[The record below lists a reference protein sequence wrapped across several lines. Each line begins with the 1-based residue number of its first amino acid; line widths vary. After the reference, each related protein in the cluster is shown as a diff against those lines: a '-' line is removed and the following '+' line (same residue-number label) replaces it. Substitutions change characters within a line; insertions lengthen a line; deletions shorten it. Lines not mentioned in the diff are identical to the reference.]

1 MNSGSQ
7 KNPQRGG
14 LDILESEERRHQPE
28 PIIRVWDV
36 VVRSGHWLLVAL
48 FAILY
53 FKSGKFP
60 LHAYAGLAIMG
71 IVVIRIVWGFV
82 GGRAARFSS
91 FLFSPAAAFRY
102 FRQALGGHAPY
113 HASHNPMGAWMVY
126 LLLLLLLVN
135 GVLGMMYYSTSQQ
148 LGPLGDS
155 VPVEWDEML
164 EKIHFVLG
172 HATAGLVLLHMLGV
186 VWAARA
192 HRENYVTAMFTG
204 FKRVPRNAER
214 SALDGYSIH
223 SEAVVPRPLAATE
236 RWFNTR
242 RPAIGSLLIVLAV
255 VLAVFAL
262 SQVAILFND
271 DLPVF

>member
-1 MNSGSQ
+1 MTSGSD
-7 KNPQRGG
+7 KKPQRGS
-14 LDILESEERRHQPE
+14 LDVLEGEERRHQPE
-28 PIIRVWDV
+28 PIIRVWDI

-60 LHAYAGLAIMG
+60 LHAYAGLAIMA
-71 IVVIRIVWGFV
+71 IVVIRIVWGFI
-82 GGRAARFSS
+82 GSRAARFSS
-91 FLFSPAAAFRY
+91 FLYSPVAAFRY
-102 FRQALGGHAPY
+102 FLQALGGHAPY

-126 LLLLLLLVN
+126 LLILLLLAN

-148 LGPLGDS
+148 LGPLGDM
-155 VPVEWDEML
+155 VPVEWDEIL

-172 HATAGLVLLHMLGV
+172 HATAALVLVHMLGV
-186 VWAARA
+186 VWAAHA

-204 FKRVPRNAER
+204 YKRVPRNAER

-223 SEAVVPRPLAATE
+223 SDEVVARPLAATE

-242 RPAIGSLLIVLAV
+242 RPAIGSLVIVLAV
-255 VLAVFAL
+255 VATVFAL